1 MNTAMDSI
9 EKQDVK
15 LEDGD
20 TDNVE
25 EFMERLQSE
34 LFGQVREVSHLVV
47 KARLQAREADI
58 RARYAAEFAER
69 AVSEAQLA
77 HMVAS
82 TLAKTARVVAS
93 MALEFANN
101 VCLDT
106 SGDGDY
112 LNFSLPDSNSSL
124 QSGDSSGNTTFE
136 VPMPSPVAGI
146 KSTSPLRNPRRRSP
160 KCSPRSSAQKHETT
174 YPEDLSPEDSLS
186 EMLDGSKSLPTV
198 WEESYSNGWES
209 TPERWAD
216 KKITLQMLRKLQSRK
231 DNKKRPN
238 STDYDADDA
247 DQENVPPFYKDGE
260 MQTTNSDT
268 EKENDMPQSDNDARN
283 DKITRDV
290 EGKAGKTENPKL
302 LTDQAEVSS
311 STETVKVDKEGHVSS
326 SADTLTSAS
335 VSSSDELYKVNGF
348 GLDEEACC

>member
-9 EKQDVK
+9 EKQDVR

-20 TDNVE
+20 KVE
-25 EFMERLQSE
+25 EFMEHLQSE

-101 VCLDT
+101 VSLDT

-112 LNFSLPDSNSSL
+112 LSFSLPDSNSSL

-136 VPMPSPVAGI
+136 VPMPSPVVGI
-146 KSTSPLRNPRRRSP
+146 ISTSPLRNHRRRSP

-231 DNKKRPN
+231 DNKKRSN
-238 STDYDADDA
+238 SIDYDADDA

-268 EKENDMPQSDNDARN
+268 EKEDDMPQSDNEA
-283 DKITRDV
+283 
-290 EGKAGKTENPKL
+290 KAGNTENPKL

-311 STETVKVDKEGHVSS
+311 SAETVKVDKEGHVSS

-335 VSSSDELYKVNGF
+335 VSSSDEMYKVNGF